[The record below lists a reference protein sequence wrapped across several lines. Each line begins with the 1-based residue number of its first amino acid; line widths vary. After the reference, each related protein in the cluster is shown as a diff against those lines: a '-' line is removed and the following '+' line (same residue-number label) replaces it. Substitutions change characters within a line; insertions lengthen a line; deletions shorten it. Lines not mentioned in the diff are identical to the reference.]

1 MVKTRRAFFLQAAA
15 VSTLPAFSGVARAA
29 RSAGAIPAL
38 HARPVEV
45 DVADAGAAGYFAVRS
60 IDAYARLEAAD
71 PGDPG
76 ELSGCTI
83 RIFETRDGACV
94 SAEMDAIQRDGATR
108 LSHCLGCIDDS
119 GELLS
124 LIESEAS
131 GDVVRLPLREL
142 EPGPARLNGV
152 RIELD
157 GGGNTG
163 ELRVCCGSHVFGVLR
178 GSALAAFL
186 NCLQVRCAQA

>member
-1 MVKTRRAFFLQAAA
+1 MKTRRAFFLQAAA

-83 RIFETRDGACV
+83 RIFEIRGGACV
-94 SAEMDAIQRDGATR
+94 SAEMDAIQRDDATR
-108 LSHCLGCIDDS
+108 LSHCLGCIDS
-119 GELLS
+119 AELLS
-124 LIESEAS
+124 LIEDET
-131 GDVVRLPLREL
+131 GGETVRLPLREL
-142 EPGPARLNGV
+142 EPTPARLNGV
-152 RIELD
+152 RIEVD
-157 GGGNTG
+157 GGGNAT

-186 NCLQVRCAQA
+186 NCLQARCAQAR